1 MAERAQRGALL
12 ARACVDWESS
22 AVPRS
27 VLSEAQRLS
36 FFFFLS
42 TLPAIVR
49 DCGHSGASTNVYFS
63 GFDEIRGLIL
73 RDGEGE
79 IDQSAGGNV
88 NCVCCILDSGIFLC
102 NMKLRVTH

>member
-1 MAERAQRGALL
+1 M
-12 ARACVDWESS
+12 
-22 AVPRS
+22 
-27 VLSEAQRLS
+27 
-36 FFFFLS
+36 
-42 TLPAIVR
+42 R

-88 NCVCCILDSGIFLC
+88 NCVCCILDSGIFFVQHESPSDTLNANLC
-102 NMKLRVTH
+102 SF